1 MADKVLSIDMSSPS
15 EVCLAAWLGFVYLK
29 LQ

>member
-1 MADKVLSIDMSSPS
+1 MADKVVSINMNSPS
-15 EVCLAAWLGFVYLK
+15 EVCLAAWLGFVYLG